1 MSAAVFQSALSRLI
15 CEADFAAEVVARG
28 ESVLPPE
35 LTGVERRRLVAV
47 AGDPGLRVTR
57 TLHQGFR
64 LSKLLNLLP
73 LTFTLLGRD
82 VARREV
88 AAFWRRRP
96 SMGFYFL
103 EEAVAFC
110 EHLLEGWAEAG
121 VPDAGPATPYLVEV
135 VDYERAGLELQ
146 RARPAGEAVPPQWVE
161 FRHDPLPLLAELGRG
176 RVPAEAEERHCAML
190 GRRVPA
196 APAGEAARTEAA
208 GTETV
213 CTPGER
219 REGGV
224 EWHLV
229 EGEVASPS

>member
-1 MSAAVFQSALSRLI
+1 MSAAAFQSALSRLI
-15 CEADFAAEVVARG
+15 AEADFAAAVVAEG
-28 ESVLPPE
+28 EAALPAG
-35 LTGVERRRLVAV
+35 LRGVERRRLLAV
-47 AGDPGLRVTR
+47 AGDPGLGITR

-88 AAFWRRRP
+88 ARFWRRRP

-110 EHLLEGWAEAG
+110 EHLLERWAEDG
-121 VPDAGPATPYLVEV
+121 EVPADAGPAAPYLVEI

-146 RARPAGEAVPPQWVE
+146 RARPAGAAMPPQWVE
-161 FRHDPLPLLAELGRG
+161 FRHDPLPLLAELAQG
-176 RVPAEAEERHCAML
+176 RVPAETAERPCAMV

-196 APAGEAARTEAA
+196 AHG
-208 GTETV
+208 V
-213 CTPGER
+213 PGER

-229 EGEVASPS
+229 EGDAVQAS